1 MIIDG
6 KAYFRALR
14 EALIAARRR
23 VLMIGWDF
31 DFEIEMLPGESDAQE
46 NAPDGLPN
54 RIGAFLDALAE
65 RHPDLDIYML
75 QWSGGV
81 LVAPGK
87 VLPSVQVKFLSP
99 EQVHLAFDGR
109 HPVGACHHQKIVA
122 IDDAIAFC
130 GGIDVTEGRWDDRDH
145 RSDNPLRRLA
155 NGDIAQ
161 PWHDA
166 SMVMCGP
173 AAHALS
179 DLARIRWARANDD
192 ELADLPQPSAQIW
205 PSSVTPEFSEVTV
218 AIARTEPPERDKP
231 ITHEIETLYLDAIA
245 AAKDYIYLE
254 SSIFVLI
261 PSQKPWRSACWR

>member
-1 MIIDG
+1 MEFEPGRNCWRTARADQLSVIIDG

-109 HPVGACHHQKIVA
+109 HP
-122 IDDAIAFC
+122 
-130 GGIDVTEGRWDDRDH
+130 
-145 RSDNPLRRLA
+145 
-155 NGDIAQ
+155 
-161 PWHDA
+161 
-166 SMVMCGP
+166 
-173 AAHALS
+173 
-179 DLARIRWARANDD
+179 WARAT
-192 ELADLPQPSAQIW
+192 IKR
-205 PSSVTPEFSEVTV
+205 SSQLMMRSHL
-218 AIARTEPPERDKP
+218 RRD
-231 ITHEIETLYLDAIA
+231 
-245 AAKDYIYLE
+245 
-254 SSIFVLI
+254 
-261 PSQKPWRSACWR
+261 